1 MERPILMSTPMV
13 QAIIA
18 GTKTQTRRIVK
29 DINKCPYK
37 AGDILWVRETY
48 CDITNYKQEPLF
60 SSING
65 NFVYKANTDFIG
77 EHKWKPSIF
86 MPKEASRISLLVKNI
101 RVEKLQDISESDAV
115 AEGIIHTVDTKGNS
129 IYKVQG
135 YPQYEYSAILA
146 YKSLWE
152 SINGVGSWESNPFV
166 WVVEFERM
174 INHPTA

>member
-1 MERPILMSTPMV
+1 MV

-18 GTKTQTRRIVK
+18 GTKTQTRRVVK
-29 DINKCPYK
+29 DINKSPYK

-86 MPKEASRISLLVKNI
+86 MPKEASRISLLVKNV
-101 RVEKLQDISESDAV
+101 RVERLNDISESDAV
-115 AEGIIHTVDTKGNS
+115 AEGIKSIHKDNEVLYDMQGKGQT
-129 IYKVQG
+129 YCPVT
-135 YPQYEYSAILA
+135 A
-146 YKSLWE
+146 YGFLWE

-174 INHPTA
+174 INHPTN